1 MVLVRDGQTQPA
13 TTATVYVKDDMI
25 RRDQA
30 TGLSTILDL
39 TSDITFL
46 VDHRN
51 RTCATIPNKSI
62 AARRSNFNAM
72 LSANTNLSSTADVKP
87 LGQTRVIA
95 GKPAKGYK
103 FATTIKASQ
112 KGNNANRVTIQISG
126 EQWVSEELA
135 LTPAMQREMG
145 YGLVRTLGST
155 LGAGAKPLAAKLA
168 KIKGFP
174 LVVCTNMTISGSLRQ
189 MNGPFKRAFVTT
201 MTAKEVSQ
209 EPLDDKLFVVPDN
222 YREIAPDPSQMPT
235 MENYTLIN

>member
-1 MVLVRDGQTQPA
+1 MERFALAMLPYFVFFRQPAAAAALAAAAVLLLAPGFAPRGSAAATGTAVRRAAPVPFRVVEEMVLVRDGQTQPA

-112 KGNNANRVTIQISG
+112 KGNDANRVTIQISG
-126 EQWVSEELA
+126 EQWVSE
-135 LTPAMQREMG
+135 
-145 YGLVRTLGST
+145 S
-155 LGAGAKPLAAKLA
+155 
-168 KIKGFP
+168 
-174 LVVCTNMTISGSLRQ
+174 
-189 MNGPFKRAFVTT
+189 
-201 MTAKEVSQ
+201 
-209 EPLDDKLFVVPDN
+209 
-222 YREIAPDPSQMPT
+222 
-235 MENYTLIN
+235 